1 MGQSKAGMST
11 LRNDPILFVFL
22 VVERL
27 PNIVP
32 WKPFLKDK
40 MPYGGDPGCE
50 FSIAEQSSSYV
61 GKTSKPPLLSAALAI
76 KANL

>member
-1 MGQSKAGMST
+1 M
-11 LRNDPILFVFL
+11 FL

-40 MPYGGDPGCE
+40 IPYGGEPGTVL
-50 FSIAEQSSSYV
+50 FIAEHSSSYV
-61 GKTSKPPLLSAALAI
+61 GSMWKPPLFSAALAM
-76 KANL
+76 KANLKVPSTAQDPHMVA